1 MGSTTETRK
10 QGDGTE
16 GRRHPRASG
25 AGHRMSRTCSVGAR
39 RGWRREAGPPDA
51 EGPVHRAAV
60 LKQTGERG
68 CDTAPTTPRLQRERA
83 AFQGSSLQTLL
94 PRDVLLSRTRGQT
107 GVPGLGQSPRA
118 GGHQRQDSCRDVQVP
133 GGQWSLLPLGRVT
146 ELCTVPCSGP
156 GGVGP
161 ASTRE
166 NVRLA
171 RELQGQCPGGTDP
184 PAPLPPAP
192 SPYGLLPDPPTV
204 KLATSGSLTPGCS
217 SPCLPK
223 TDVLF
228 KPRFRTTDV
237 YPGCNIMT

>member
-1 MGSTTETRK
+1 MQTLFQGQRPPGSTEKPFGRLSEQAPTRAA
-10 QGDGTE
+10 E
-16 GRRHPRASG
+16 GRWPGRLAPAGSPEGCQGCRQSRQGGLPANTAPQWTQSVPPIVLG
-25 AGHRMSRTCSVGAR
+25 AGGSLGLGGRL
-39 RGWRREAGPPDA
+39 AGRP
-51 EGPVHRAAV
+51 
-60 LKQTGERG
+60 L
-68 CDTAPTTPRLQRERA
+68 
-83 AFQGSSLQTLL
+83 
-94 PRDVLLSRTRGQT
+94 
-107 GVPGLGQSPRA
+107 GLGQSPRA
-118 GGHQRQDSCRDVQVP
+118 GGHRRQDSCRDVQVP

-146 ELCTVPCSGP
+146 ELCTVPCPGP

-171 RELQGQCPGGTDP
+171 RELRGQCPGGTDP

-228 KPRFRTTDV
+228 QPRFRTTDV
-237 YPGCNIMT
+237 YPGRNITT